1 MPSFLRGDGTR
12 LANKRVKIGGQAIAK
27 LLCLIFENHAP
38 RTNGAAGL
46 DLPVSKRTLQS
57 STVCTSPSTD
67 LLMER
72 ENRAP
77 QPCTRESGDP
87 IRTLSLYEADRRGTE
102 FRERLVLP
110 GIRQID

>member
-27 LLCLIFENHAP
+27 LFCLIFENHAP

-46 DLPVSKRTLQS
+46 DLPVSKRTQQS

-72 ENRAP
+72 GGGK
-77 QPCTRESGDP
+77 SGSSTMHP
-87 IRTLSLYEADRRGTE
+87 RKTAIL
-102 FRERLVLP
+102 
-110 GIRQID
+110 